1 MFRKKKRKIL
11 SKDLQEEILQKSEE
25 FLEKKEEF
33 KEKKEEIQQE
43 LEIIHEEIQEEVE
56 AKKEGFKML
65 GGIRAKLIGA
75 FMIPV
80 FLIILLGVLSYNKSS
95 NGIITNYEIS
105 TLTSMNMLSNYLS
118 LGFDTVQAKTKQLCT
133 NETMIKYFSGHWEDD
148 ISNQI
153 TKRKELDNDVVSNL
167 LTQEYMSNIYILSS
181 YTTPIVAKGSLTPKV
196 YDSFVQ
202 GDEFKQ
208 IQNAG
213 VDYNWFGYH
222 NTVDTEAGTT
232 SDIYSISCIGTL
244 NSVGSKGIGY
254 VVVDISPEFVQQALA
269 DTDLPPGSVCAMVTP
284 DGKEI
289 YANAETVPEGFTFA
303 EQGLLQQDVTESG
316 SRYVKYNGTEYLFL
330 YSPLSVGNSCVY
342 ALVPKQFITR
352 QASDVKKL
360 TIIMV
365 VIGTIIAI
373 LCGIILASGIGG
385 TIHKI
390 NKVLARTAAGDL
402 SVNAKIRRKDE
413 FKILGDSI
421 NNTIN
426 SMKQLIHQMTG
437 VSKHVS
443 ESAMKVGEN
452 SIMLL
457 DATKSITHAV
467 EDIEQGINQQA
478 QDAEQCL
485 LQMSDLAEQ
494 IGNVSQNAEEID
506 KAAGETRNTVKEG
519 MDIVGNLGTVAKDT
533 TEITGIMI
541 RDIEDLE
548 LKSNSI
554 SSIIHTI
561 NDIAEQTN
569 LLSLNASI
577 EAARA
582 GAAGRGFA
590 VVADEIRKLA
600 EQSSNAAGEIGSII
614 SQIQSQTKR
623 TVVNAKKAEE
633 SVHSQETALSETV
646 VIFEKIQE
654 SVEGLSKNLKIIS
667 QGVSE
672 IERTKDGTLEA
683 IQSISATSEE
693 TAAAATELGVT
704 ADEQLRSVE
713 ELNKAAEQLGQ
724 DARNLED
731 SVKVFKLEETS
742 VNEETVI
749 KELTEVE
756 VVIEEI
762 IEENVVE
769 EDVAEVIEENK
780 EKQEN

>member
-1 MFRKKKRKIL
+1 MFGKKKREIL
-11 SKDLQEEILQKSEE
+11 SKDFQEEMLQKSEE
-25 FLEKKEEF
+25 IHEKKEEL
-33 KEKKEEIQQE
+33 KEKKAEIQQG
-43 LEIIHEEIQEEVE
+43 LEMMHEEIQEEVE
-56 AKKEGFKML
+56 AKKQGFKML
-65 GGIRAKLIGA
+65 RGIRAKLIGA

-80 FLIILLGVLSYNKSS
+80 LLIILLGVFSYNKSS
-95 NGIITNYEIS
+95 NGIITNYELS
-105 TLTSMNMLSNYLS
+105 TLTSMNMLSKYLS

-153 TKRKELDNDVVSNL
+153 TKRKELESDAVSNL

-181 YTTPIVAKGSLTPKV
+181 YTTPIVAKGSLSATV

-202 GDEFKQ
+202 GDEIKQ
-208 IQNAG
+208 IQNSG
-213 VDYNWFGYH
+213 SDYNWLGYH
-222 NTVDTEAGTT
+222 NTVDTDASTT
-232 SDIYSISCIGTL
+232 SDTYSISCIGTL
-244 NSVGSKGIGY
+244 NAVGKKGIGY
-254 VVVDISPEFVQQALA
+254 VVVDISPEFVRQALA
-269 DTDLPPGSVCAMVTP
+269 DTDLPPGSICAMVTP

-303 EQGLLQQDVTESG
+303 GQGLLKQDATESG
-316 SRYVKYNGTEYLFL
+316 RSYVKYNGAEYLFL

-342 ALVPKQFITR
+342 ALVPKGFITR
-352 QASDVKKL
+352 QASDVKTI

-365 VIGTIIAI
+365 LVGTIIAI
-373 LCGIILASGIGG
+373 LCGIVLASGIGG

-390 NKVLARTAAGDL
+390 NKVLAKTAEGDL
-402 SVNAKIRRKDE
+402 SVNAKVKRKDE
-413 FKILGDSI
+413 FRILGDSI

-426 SMKQLIHQMTG
+426 SMKQLIYQMTG

-457 DATKSITHAV
+457 DATKSITQAV

-478 QDAEQCL
+478 EDAEQCL
-485 LQMSDLAEQ
+485 IQMSDLAEQ

-519 MDIVGNLGTVAKDT
+519 MEIVGNLGTVAKDT

-541 RDIEDLE
+541 QDIEDLE
-548 LKSNSI
+548 FKSNSI

-600 EQSSNAAGEIGSII
+600 EQSSNAAGEIGTII

-633 SVHSQETALSETV
+633 SVHSQENALSETV
-646 VIFEKIQE
+646 IIFEKIQE

-667 QGVSE
+667 DGVSQ
-672 IERTKDGTLEA
+672 IEKTKDGTLEA

-704 ADEQLRSVE
+704 ADEQLHSVE
-713 ELNKAAEQLGQ
+713 ELNKAAEQLGL

-731 SVKVFKLEETS
+731 SVKVFKLEDTS
-742 VNEETVI
+742 ANEELFMNEQVAI
-749 KELTEVE
+749 NVLADVE
-756 VVIEEI
+756 VVSEEI
-762 IEENVVE
+762 IEENEVE
-769 EDVAEVIEENK
+769 QIEDT
-780 EKQEN
+780 QE